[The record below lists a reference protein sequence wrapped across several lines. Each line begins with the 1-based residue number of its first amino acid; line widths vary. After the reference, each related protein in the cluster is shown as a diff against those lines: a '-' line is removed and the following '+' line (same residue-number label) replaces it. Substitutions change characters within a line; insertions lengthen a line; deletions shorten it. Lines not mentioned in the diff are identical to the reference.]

1 MIKIKLSEILGKHK
15 MTRKH
20 LADLLD
26 VRPNTIGDLYNE
38 KVKKID
44 LEMFDKMC
52 EIFNCSLSDLLEYV
66 PSAEDI
72 DNQQRN

>member
-1 MIKIKLSEILGKHK
+1 MIRIKLSEILGKHK

-20 LADLLD
+20 LADLMG

-44 LEMFDKMC
+44 LEMLDKMC
-52 EIFNCSLSDLLEYV
+52 EIFDCNLSDLLEYV
-66 PSAEDI
+66 PSAAED
-72 DNQQRN
+72 NGQRNN